1 MKPFKPRSYRKRL
14 ITYKRLFYATL
25 IVFMGYLWYEVS
37 DEVVV
42 NKNDKQTSE
51 VHKWQMKP

>member
-51 VHKWQMKP
+51 VQ

>member
-1 MKPFKPRSYRKRL
+1 MKPFKPKSYRKRL
-14 ITYKRLFYATL
+14 ITCKRLFYATL

-51 VHKWQMKP
+51 VQ